1 MSTLQSIY
9 KLKGKV
15 QNYSWGGTQ
24 YIPQLLGTENTDQKP
39 FAEYWLGAH
48 PNHSSTVEIDGQEIA
63 LNQLIQ
69 QNKLKTL
76 GQEVV
81 EKFGALPYLLKVLDV
96 KQMLSIQVHPS
107 KPSAEVG
114 YAAEDAIGIPVTAP
128 NRNYK
133 DENHK
138 PELMVALSD
147 FWLLHG
153 FKPAEKLREVL
164 SAVPDFDF
172 LLQEFEKDGYQGLY
186 EKVMLMEQEE
196 VNQILELE
204 VNRVLPLYKNGELLK
219 SQEEFWVAR
228 AAETFCKD
236 GQYDRGIFSI
246 YLFNLV
252 QLKVGEGIYQ
262 PAQMPHAYLEGQN
275 VEIMA
280 NSDNVLRAGLTDK
293 HIDVQEL
300 MKHVRFE
307 ETIPTI
313 LGAHAHEEEEIQ
325 FTTPAPEFELYQYLL
340 QNSRQDLQAYSAEI
354 LLVMDGKATI
364 KGEGLQLDL
373 LKGEAAFVCAETSYN
388 LVADGSSE
396 VFRAAVPQ
404 RMEE

>member
-1 MSTLQSIY
+1 MSTLQNIC

-15 QNYSWGGTQ
+15 QHYSWGGTQ
-24 YIPQLLGTENTDQKP
+24 YIPNLLGTKNPDQKP
-39 FAEYWLGAH
+39 YAEYWLGAH
-48 PNHSSTVEIDGQEIA
+48 PNHSSTVEIDGQETA

-69 QNKLKTL
+69 QNKLKAL

-81 EKFGALPYLLKVLDV
+81 ERFGELPYLLKVLDV

-114 YAAEDAIGIPVTAP
+114 YAAENAIGIPVTAP
-128 NRNYK
+128 HRNYK

-153 FKPAEKLREVL
+153 FKPADQLKEVL

-172 LLQEFEKDGYQGLY
+172 LLEEFEKNGYQGLY
-186 EKVMLMEQEE
+186 EKVMLMDQEE
-196 VNQILELE
+196 VNQILGLE
-204 VNRVLPLYKNGELLK
+204 VARVLPLYKNGELLK

-252 QLKVGEGIYQ
+252 HLQVGEGIYQ
-262 PAQMPHAYLEGQN
+262 PAQLPHAYLEGQN

-293 HIDVQEL
+293 HIDVHEL

-313 LGAHAHEEEEIQ
+313 LGAHAHEQEEIQ
-325 FTTPAPEFELYQYLL
+325 FKTPAPEFELYQYLL
-340 QNSRQDLQAYSAEI
+340 QNGEQQLRTYSAEI
-354 LLVMDGKATI
+354 LLVLDGSI
-364 KGEGLQLDL
+364 SVKGEGVQLSL
-373 LKGEAAFVCAETSYN
+373 SKGEAAFVCAGTSYQ
-388 LVADGSSE
+388 LVSNSPAE
-396 VFRAAVPQ
+396 VYRAAVPQ
-404 RMEE
+404 MIEE

>member
-1 MSTLQSIY
+1 MSTLQNIY

-15 QNYSWGGTQ
+15 QHYSWGGTQ
-24 YIPQLLGTENTDQKP
+24 FIPQLLGIENTDNKP

-48 PNHSSTVEIDGQEIA
+48 PNHSSTIEENGHEIP
-63 LNQLIQ
+63 LNQYIQ
-69 QNKLKTL
+69 QNRQKAL
-76 GQEVV
+76 GAKIM

-96 KQMLSIQVHPS
+96 RQMLSIQVHPS

-114 YAAEDAIGIPVTAP
+114 YAAENAIGIPVNAP

-153 FKPAEKLREVL
+153 FKPAEQLREVL

-172 LLQEFEKDGYQGLY
+172 LVNEFDQGGYQGLY
-186 EKVMLMEQEE
+186 EKVMLMEQDQ

-204 VNRVLPLYKNGELLK
+204 VSRVMPLYRNGELLK

-228 AAETFCKD
+228 AAETFCKN
-236 GQYDRGIFSI
+236 GYYDRGIFSI
-246 YLFNLV
+246 YFFNLV
-252 QLKVGEGIYQ
+252 HLRVGEGIYQ

-293 HIDVQEL
+293 HIDVPEL

-313 LGAHAHEEEEIQ
+313 LGAHAHEQEEIQ

-340 QNSRQDLQAYSAEI
+340 QNGQQELQSYSAEI
-354 LLVMDGKATI
+354 LLVMDGKVNVKSGGI
-364 KGEGLQLDL
+364 ELSIS
-373 LKGEAAFVCAETSYN
+373 KGEAAFICAGTTYQLIPDDSC
-388 LVADGSSE
+388 E

-404 RMEE
+404 RNEE

>member
-15 QNYSWGGTQ
+15 QHYSWGGDQ
-24 YIPQLLGTENTDQKP
+24 FIPQLLQIENKDQDP

-48 PNHSSTVEIDGQEIA
+48 PNHSSTMEVNGEVTP
-63 LNQLIQ
+63 LNLFIQ
-69 QNKLKTL
+69 QNKVKAL
-76 GQEVV
+76 GSEIT

-114 YAAEDAIGIPVTAP
+114 YAAENAIGIPVTAP
-128 NRNYK
+128 HRNYK

-153 FKPAEKLREVL
+153 FKPVDALKEVL

-172 LLQEFEKDGYQGLY
+172 LLQEFEEGGYQALY

-204 VNRVLPLYKNGELLK
+204 VSRVLPLYKNGELLK

-252 QLKVGEGIYQ
+252 HLKEGEGIYQ

-293 HIDVQEL
+293 HIDVPEL

-313 LGAHAHEEEEIQ
+313 LGAHAHQQEEIQ

-340 QNSRQDLQAYSAEI
+340 QNGRQELQAYSAEI
-354 LLVMDGKATI
+354 LLVMQGKAII
-364 KGEGLQLDL
+364 KGEGVELTLSR
-373 LKGEAAFVCAETSYN
+373 GEAAFICAGTSYSIIP
-388 LVADGSSE
+388 DGSAE
-396 VFRAAVPQ
+396 IFRAAVPQ
-404 RMEE
+404 VVEE

>member
-15 QNYSWGGTQ
+15 QNYSWGGTLF
-24 YIPQLLGTENTDQKP
+24 IPQLLGTENTEQKP

-48 PNHSSTVEIDGQEIA
+48 PNHSSTVEIDGQEVG
-63 LNQLIQ
+63 LNQLIK

-153 FKPAEKLREVL
+153 FKPAEKLKEVL

-172 LLQEFEKDGYQGLY
+172 LLQEFEVGGYQGLY
-186 EKVMLMEQEE
+186 EKVMLMEQDE

-236 GQYDRGIFSI
+236 GKYDRGIFSI

-252 QLKVGEGIYQ
+252 HLKEGEGIYQ

-293 HIDVQEL
+293 HIDVAEL

-307 ETIPTI
+307 ETIPTV

-373 LKGEAAFVCAETSYN
+373 SKGEAAFVCAGTSYN
-388 LVADGSSE
+388 LVADGTAE

-404 RMEE
+404 STEE